1 MSVLDTDPTP
11 APDPAP
17 AADPSPPDALPTDAL
32 STDALP
38 TDTLRLLADPLR
50 ATLVGLLARETL
62 CTCHLV
68 DETGASQTNISNH
81 MRLLRGAGLVAA
93 EPHGRYTYYRL
104 RPEALRA
111 LAGTL
116 TGLAELAEATASA
129 GAAGDPGTSATGPGY
144 RRPC

>member
-1 MSVLDTDPTP
+1 MPALDPTP
-11 APDPAP
+11 PPADTVVP
-17 AADPSPPDALPTDAL
+17 TDALPTDA
-32 STDALP
+32 
-38 TDTLRLLADPLR
+38 LRLLADPLR

-81 MRLLRGAGLVAA
+81 LRLLRGAGLVVA

-111 LAGTL
+111 IAATL
-116 TGLAELAEATASA
+116 TGLAERAEAAGSA
-129 GAAGDPGTSATGPGY
+129 LTGN